1 MTGCIVYIKGSL
13 YMVCKHS
20 VKLEFSENLQKQLC
34 RICYLKLW
42 FFLINFFTIAIS
54 ESWFADQSA
63 GIVIVEK
70 LRIWFKITFFTQKFA
85 DYQKIFFKFQFYT
98 EFADHVK
105 TPWIPNYLKCK
116 LLCSFNSNCTFLV
129 HIRPLWEPF

>member
-1 MTGCIVYIKGSL
+1 MSALVHYGFYLDQKVPFLDSKICRFFCRFPANSKTKL
-13 YMVCKHS
+13 RRLLLMVCLHFTWSDLKKSS
-20 VKLEFSENLQKQLC
+20 VE
-34 RICYLKLW
+34 
-42 FFLINFFTIAIS
+42 IAIVKMLN
-54 ESWFADQSA
+54 SWFTNTFLVAKSA
-63 GIVIVEK
+63 
-70 LRIWFKITFFTQKFA
+70 
-85 DYQKIFFKFQFYT
+85 IFCKFQFYT